1 MEPMMTVSTTQGGCL
16 CGAVRFRLEDAPIW
30 VGHCH
35 CESCRRNTGS
45 LIATFVGF
53 KQTQITYTQGERR
66 IYVSSPGVRR
76 GFCGECGTP
85 LSYEADKFP
94 DEIHL
99 YICTLDDP
107 ERFIPQFHV
116 FYAEHVSWFEV
127 ADDLPRHPR
136 TSSEP

>member
-1 MEPMMTVSTTQGGCL
+1 MTVSTTQGACL
-16 CGAVRFRLEDAPIW
+16 CGAVRFRLEGAPIW

-53 KQTQITYTQGERR
+53 KQNQITYTQGERR

-85 LSYEADKFP
+85 LSYETDNFP

-107 ERFIPQFHV
+107 ERFIPQFHI
-116 FYAEHVSWFEV
+116 FYAEHISWFIV
-127 ADDLPRHPR
+127 ADDLPRHPG
-136 TSSEP
+136 TFSEP